1 MAKDRTRHARR
12 REPQPERAYM
22 SLSELAFWAKI
33 TASTMERV
41 HGLIADTTQHLKKTR
56 GHKNEQYG

>member
-12 REPQPERAYM
+12 REPQSERAYA

-33 TASTMERV
+33 TASAIECVHGSVADTMQCLKRLERV
-41 HGLIADTTQHLKKTR
+41 
-56 GHKNEQYG
+56 